1 MHGLDVTAT
10 VILIVVVAV
19 AMLSYAVFLGLLA
32 VGINKLN
39 QKLEKLTN
47 MAEPVASK
55 ASDTLDNIQRVTMS
69 VGEKAD
75 QILTRGVEMTDN
87 VSGNVEKTATV
98 VHQTVTTPLIKLSS
112 VIAGM
117 SRGFSVYTG
126 RNNGHTN
133 SSDSKE

>member
-75 QILTRGVEMTDN
+75 QIRTRGVEMTYN